1 MTQTRRFNLTNR
13 AITALPA
20 HDANSAS
27 KSAEYSDTSV
37 TGLKAIVGKG
47 GNKSFSFRYQLAG
60 GRKRCIRIGTFPA
73 TDVAAARQLALAARS
88 IVDRGG
94 DPCEASDRIKAMPT
108 FAEFVRDE
116 YMPYSEQAKKGSAR
130 DDASKFKVHLNPKFG
145 TRRLCDITTR
155 DVQLHHTTMQN
166 SHSKATANRHL
177 ALLSAVFKKGME
189 WGKLDRNPAAGIKF
203 FKEDNARQRFL
214 SLDEVAKIYA
224 AMKSEPNQ
232 IAVAALKLLLLTGT
246 RREEALQARW
256 EHVDLDKDQW
266 WLPKAKT
273 GARMVVLNQDAKDLL
288 AAQPSRGTSPWVFPG
303 RDGDKPLNNPRK
315 AFMRVLAAAGV
326 AHITIH
332 GLRHSFASFSI
343 QGGATLYQVQ
353 KLLHHSTPQ
362 MTQRYSHLTDT
373 GQLKASQGGADL
385 IGAAVRE
392 SEGGMA
398 AA

>member
-1 MTQTRRFNLTNR
+1 MTQRRFNFTNR
-13 AITALPA
+13 AISALPA
-20 HDANSAS
+20 HDADSAS

-47 GNKSFSFRYQLAG
+47 GNKSFSFRYQLPG

-73 TDVAAARQLALAARS
+73 TDVAAARQLALEARA

-116 YMPYSEQAKKGSAR
+116 YMPYSLQTKRSAC
-130 DDASKFKVHLNPKFG
+130 DDASKFKVHLIPKFG
-145 TRRLCDITTR
+145 ERRLCDITTR
-155 DVQLHHTTMQN
+155 DVQMHHAAMQN
-166 SHSKATANRHL
+166 SHSKASANRHL
-177 ALLSAVFKKGME
+177 ALLSAVFRKGQE
-189 WGKLDRNPAAGIKF
+189 WHRLDRNPAAGIKF

-214 SLDEVAKIYA
+214 SPSEVAKIYA
-224 AMKSEPNQ
+224 AMQAEPNVT
-232 IAVAALKLLLLTGT
+232 AVSALKLLLLTGT

-256 EHVDLDKDQW
+256 ENVDLDKGQW

-273 GARMVVLNQDAKDLL
+273 GARMVVLNEDAKSLL

-315 AFMRVLAAAGV
+315 AFTRVLAAAGV
-326 AHITIH
+326 EHITIH
-332 GLRHSFASFSI
+332 GLRHSFASLSI
-343 QGGATLYQVQ
+343 LGGATLYEVQ
-353 KLLHHSTPQ
+353 RLLHHSTPQ

-373 GQLKASQGGADL
+373 GQLRASQGVADL
-385 IGAAVRE
+385 ISAAVRE
-392 SEGGMA
+392 SEGRA
-398 AA
+398 AAA